1 MLVLYSVVCLAF
13 DLNALV
19 GVFLVLLMYAVLVL
33 IGYIAITVDE
43 HCKEKKRKYK
53 WKYGKNWRKV
63 LRQERIE
70 KREAEKQQYGKYWR
84 LILWKKRRE
93 QRKAERQA
101 RIEKRKAERQ
111 SRIEKREAE
120 KQNELKRIE
129 AEQQFSDLIQR
140 VQKEYYFPEKDDP
153 SILEYATPYLN
164 MGAEG
169 ASFDGCCV
177 GEYKGVPIRVIN
189 DFYFRNLRFRSNQQC
204 CNYGTGIEICNHIEG
219 IMETEDNL
227 IVFPKDS
234 EIIHPFIHPNG
245 TVRVKGKRHQ
255 ILSGDPVFDKEYI
268 CLTMDDDR
276 AGRYLTESN
285 RNKIISYRKLHMDE
299 TVWFGF
305 FGESIL
311 LFFPMLRER
320 DNPAYLYWDAYKYKD
335 KTDFKVALMANGI
348 RNAEQAVDVFEIR
361 PGTADSDMEDADNI
375 EEELELLAKAG
386 KITFR

>member
-111 SRIEKREAE
+111 ARIEKREAE

-153 SILEYATPYLN
+153 SILEYATPSSSTS
-164 MGAEG
+164 
-169 ASFDGCCV
+169 AS
-177 GEYKGVPIRVIN
+177 
-189 DFYFRNLRFRSNQQC
+189 
-204 CNYGTGIEICNHIEG
+204 
-219 IMETEDNL
+219 
-227 IVFPKDS
+227 
-234 EIIHPFIHPNG
+234 
-245 TVRVKGKRHQ
+245 
-255 ILSGDPVFDKEYI
+255 
-268 CLTMDDDR
+268 R
-276 AGRYLTESN
+276 AAR
-285 RNKIISYRKLHMDE
+285 
-299 TVWFGF
+299 
-305 FGESIL
+305 
-311 LFFPMLRER
+311 
-320 DNPAYLYWDAYKYKD
+320 
-335 KTDFKVALMANGI
+335 
-348 RNAEQAVDVFEIR
+348 
-361 PGTADSDMEDADNI
+361 
-375 EEELELLAKAG
+375 
-386 KITFR
+386 

>member
-1 MLVLYSVVCLAF
+1 MLRFLLLALNAVVCL
-13 DLNALV
+13 
-19 GVFLVLLMYAVLVL
+19 GIYAVFFLFIYIV
-33 IGYIAITVDE
+33 IHIVIYIAITAYE
-43 HCKEKKRKYK
+43 HCKEGK

-63 LRQERIE
+63 LRQ
-70 KREAEKQQYGKYWR
+70 
-84 LILWKKRRE
+84 
-93 QRKAERQA
+93 A

-111 SRIEKREAE
+111 SRIEKRKAERQARIEKREAE

-140 VQKEYYFPEKDDP
+140 AQKEYYFPEKDDP

-177 GEYKGVPIRVIN
+177 GEYKGVTIRVIN

-204 CNYGTGIEICNHIEG
+204 SNYGTGIEICNHIEG

-361 PGTADSDMEDADNI
+361 SGTADSDMEDADSI